1 MSSDRSSAY
10 GPSGIIVLVG
20 LWLIVS
26 PWALGVE
33 PTFQRD
39 VVSVIISGMFI
50 ALLAAGN
57 VWGAARSPVLSWII
71 AALGAWVAAVP
82 FLFGYASDTRWT
94 WSSVISGVIVCAL
107 GIVDATTRPR
117 AMADLRRRG
126 LRRDVPGVAFA
137 WDDHPLWAL
146 GLAREQPGGARDA
159 TGGEFRGVGPRNWRR
174 PDEQIL
180 ADVCE
185 RMTEH
190 PRLDASGVDV
200 IVANGEVTL
209 EGIVGSRAARRLAEG
224 IADTVT
230 GVRDVSNQLRVVDE
244 DGEMRRAA

>member
-1 MSSDRSSAY
+1 MSSDRASAY

-26 PWALGVE
+26 PWVLGVE

-39 VVSVIISGMFI
+39 VVSVIIAGMFV

-82 FLFGYASDTRWT
+82 FLFDYASDTRWT

-126 LRRDVPGVAFA
+126 LRRDFPGVAFA
-137 WDDHPLWAL
+137 WDDPLWAL
-146 GLAREQPGGARDA
+146 GLAREQPARDA
-159 TGGEFRGVGPRNWRR
+159 TGGGFRGVGPRNWRR
-174 PDEQIL
+174 PDEEIL

-185 RMTEH
+185 RMAEH
-190 PRLDASGVDV
+190 PRLDASEVDV
-200 IVANGEVTL
+200 IVANCEVTL
-209 EGIVGSRAARRLAEG
+209 EGVVGSRAARRLAEG

-230 GVRDVSNQLRVVDE
+230 GVRDVINQLRIRDE
-244 DGEMRRAA
+244 DGEIRRAA

>member
-1 MSSDRSSAY
+1 MSSDRSSVY

-26 PWALGVE
+26 PWALGEE

-39 VVSVIISGMFI
+39 VVSVIIAGMFI

-57 VWGAARSPVLSWII
+57 VWGAAGSRVLSWII
-71 AALGAWVAAVP
+71 AALGAWVAAAP

-117 AMADLRRRG
+117 AMTDPRRRG
-126 LRRDVPGVAFA
+126 LRRDVPGVVFA
-137 WDDHPLWAL
+137 WEDHPLWAL
-146 GLAREQPGGARDA
+146 GLAREQPGWARDA

-185 RMTEH
+185 RMAEH
-190 PRLDASGVDV
+190 PRLDAREVDV

-209 EGIVGSRAARRLAEG
+209 EGVVGSRAARRLAEG

-230 GVRDVSNQLRVVDE
+230 GVRDVSNQLRVRDE